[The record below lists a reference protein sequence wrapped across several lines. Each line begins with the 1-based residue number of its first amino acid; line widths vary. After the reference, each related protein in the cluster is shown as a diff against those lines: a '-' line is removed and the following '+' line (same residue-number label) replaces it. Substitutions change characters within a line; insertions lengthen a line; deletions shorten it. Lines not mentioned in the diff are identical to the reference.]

1 MNLGSCR
8 SNPPHA
14 YAMPVR
20 ALCSR
25 PCERAAGAIAC
36 GPCCAVVAR
45 PKPSDKKSSGVAD
58 NAPSPSKAIAPW
70 MVQPSSP
77 PHSAMVR
84 CSNVA
89 ALPDLSDETVNT
101 GRMAV
106 LCCAGGAAVRGQR
119 QRSHESQ
126 RFQSG
131 RGPCA
136 LRLRHRAALAATYS
150 THAPSRAVTSSLLGS
165 AGKTVRRFALRPVT
179 VAVATQGTQG
189 LLVGSQNLD
198 RHALTACGLE
208 HTSFQRVHHDEESLK
223 TACAG
228 PCLPTQLY
236 PGPIYLPLACF
247 HRPQSQS

>member
-1 MNLGSCR
+1 
-8 SNPPHA
+8 
-14 YAMPVR
+14 
-20 ALCSR
+20 
-25 PCERAAGAIAC
+25 
-36 GPCCAVVAR
+36 
-45 PKPSDKKSSGVAD
+45 
-58 NAPSPSKAIAPW
+58 
-70 MVQPSSP
+70 
-77 PHSAMVR
+77 
-84 CSNVA
+84 
-89 ALPDLSDETVNT
+89 
-101 GRMAV
+101 MAV

-126 RFQSG
+126 RFHSG

-228 PCLPTQLY
+228 PCLPTCLRKLSSDTALSESY
-236 PGPIYLPLACF
+236 LVSMSWPTGMLSSPAVTGPSMGLPGPASP
-247 HRPQSQS
+247 RPRPS